1 MMKDKATSL
10 NTQKV

>member
-1 MMKDKATSL
+1 MKDKATSL